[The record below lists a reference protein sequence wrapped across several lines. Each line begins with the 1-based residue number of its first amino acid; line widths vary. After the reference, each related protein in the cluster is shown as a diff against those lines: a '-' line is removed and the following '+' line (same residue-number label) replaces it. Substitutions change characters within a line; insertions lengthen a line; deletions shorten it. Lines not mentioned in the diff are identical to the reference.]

1 MTLYKITLT
10 ISGDK
15 FQSSL
20 VRLPSNN
27 LKIIDTWGAN
37 TPITHKGK
45 TLQNRV
51 YGYGGL
57 LLMYKRCWAT
67 TEEHR
72 EQYESDFID
81 FIKENECSF
90 RQYGAEEMEMYYEI
104 LHDEKEKCEV
114 SLFSSSL
121 LRQLAAVSIP
131 LSLPVS
137 VYSLETPQFQ
147 EYLEE
152 VNNAWK

>member
-1 MTLYKITLT
+1 M
-10 ISGDK
+10 
-15 FQSSL
+15 
-20 VRLPSNN
+20 
-27 LKIIDTWGAN
+27 
-37 TPITHKGK
+37 
-45 TLQNRV
+45 
-51 YGYGGL
+51 
-57 LLMYKRCWAT
+57 LMYTRCWVT

-81 FIKENECSF
+81 FIKENEYTF
-90 RQYGAEEMEMYYEI
+90 RQYGADEVELYYEI
-104 LHDEKEKCEV
+104 LHDEKEQCEV

-121 LRQLAAVSIP
+121 LRQLADVSIP